1 MPAKA
6 GKFTLIGFSAGF
18 ARKTSIGLSTGEDL
32 LRFAKIVF
40 WIASIWGLLILT
52 PLYFLLDSIGRNN
65 PPPIT
70 HPDFFYGFVGVALA
84 WQLVFIVIARDP
96 VRFRPLMSPSI
107 FEKFSYA
114 IAVIVLVS
122 QGRVHKP
129 ALFFAGV
136 DSLLGVLFVIAW
148 FKTRATPA

>member
-1 MPAKA
+1 VK
-6 GKFTLIGFSAGF
+6 
-18 ARKTSIGLSTGEDL
+18 
-32 LRFAKIVF
+32 FAKIVF
-40 WIASIWGLLILT
+40 WVGAIWGLLIIP

-65 PPPIT
+65 PPPIN
-70 HPDFFYGFVGVALA
+70 HPDFFYGFVGVTLA
-84 WQLVFIVIARDP
+84 WQIAFAIIATDP
-96 VRFRPLMSPSI
+96 SRFRPLMVACI

-136 DSLLGVLFVIAW
+136 DTLLGVLFVSSYL
-148 FKTRATPA
+148 KTSARTPQG

>member
-1 MPAKA
+1 MK
-6 GKFTLIGFSAGF
+6 
-18 ARKTSIGLSTGEDL
+18 
-32 LRFAKIVF
+32 FAKLTF
-40 WIASIWGLLILT
+40 WIAAIWGLLILT
-52 PLYFLLDSIGRNN
+52 PLYFLFDSIGRNN

-84 WQLVFIVIARDP
+84 WQIAFIVIATDP
-96 VRFRPLMSPSI
+96 VRFRPLMIPSV

-114 IAVIVLVS
+114 IAVFVLVS

-136 DSLLGVLFVIAW
+136 DTLLGVLFVSSYL
-148 FKTRATPA
+148 KTPARTPQS